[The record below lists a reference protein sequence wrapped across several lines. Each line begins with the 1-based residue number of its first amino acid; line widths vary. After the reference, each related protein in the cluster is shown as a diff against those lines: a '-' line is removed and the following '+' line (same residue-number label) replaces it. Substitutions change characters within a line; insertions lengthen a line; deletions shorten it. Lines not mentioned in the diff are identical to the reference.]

1 MAGGEK
7 NGQQPQPSSI
17 LTPEQEAILDMYL
30 AHLDQYFEELKES
43 EKIQVEIETKH
54 LKRILTK

>member
-7 NGQQPQPSSI
+7 NGQRPQHSI

-30 AHLDQYFEELKES
+30 QHLDLYFEELKES
-43 EKIQVEIETKH
+43 EKIQVEIETQH
-54 LKRILTK
+54 LKRILSK

>member
-7 NGQQPQPSSI
+7 NGQPPKPSI
-17 LTPEQEAILDMYL
+17 LTPDQEAILDMYL
-30 AHLDQYFEELKES
+30 AHLDAYFEELKES
-43 EKIQVEIETKH
+43 EKIQVEIETQH